1 MASWWATL
9 VVGAAVLFFG
19 RRLFWLFVGAAGFA
33 VGLHVGRA
41 AFGDGPEWLVVA
53 AAIVVGIVGAV
64 LAIAF
69 QWLAVGLGG
78 FAAGAHGTLAVGP
91 ALGLADGWLWGVAF
105 AVGILLAALVLW
117 LWDPVLIVL
126 SAVTGAALLTP
137 LFPVSSAVRPWLF
150 IGLLI
155 VGIVVQ
161 ARMLAPPARDGAPP
175 RHRSG

>member
-9 VVGAAVLFFG
+9 VIGVAVLFFG

-33 VGLHVGRA
+33 LGLHVGRA
-41 AFGDGPEWLVVA
+41 AFGDGPEWLVVVA
-53 AAIVVGIVGAV
+53 ALVVGVVGAV

-78 FAAGAHGTLAVGP
+78 FAAGVQGTLAAGP
-91 ALGLADGWLWGVAF
+91 TLGLTDTWLWGVAF

-126 SAVTGAALLTP
+126 SAVTGAALLAP
-137 LFPVSSAVRPWLF
+137 LLPVSSALRPWLF

-161 ARMLAPPARDGAPP
+161 ARMLTPPAREEA
-175 RHRSG
+175 RSRRKG

>member
-9 VVGAAVLFFG
+9 VIGVAVLFFG

-41 AFGDGPEWLVVA
+41 AFGDGPEWLVVVA
-53 AAIVVGIVGAV
+53 ALVVGAVGAV

-78 FAAGAHGTLAVGP
+78 FAAGVHAMLGVGP
-91 ALGLADGWLWGVAF
+91 TLGLADAWLWGVAF
-105 AVGILLAALVLW
+105 AAGILVAALLLW

-137 LFPVSSAVRPWLF
+137 LAPVSSAVRPWLF
-150 IGLLI
+150 VGLLI

-161 ARMLAPPARDGAPP
+161 ARMLTPPP
-175 RHRSG
+175 RAEARPRRRSG

>member
-9 VVGAAVLFFG
+9 VIGAAVLFFG

-33 VGLHVGRA
+33 LGLHVGRA
-41 AFGDGPEWLVVA
+41 AFGDGPEWLVVVA
-53 AAIVVGIVGAV
+53 ALVVGVVGAV

-78 FAAGAHGTLAVGP
+78 FAAGVQGTLAAGP
-91 ALGLADGWLWGVAF
+91 TLGLADAWLWGVAF

-126 SAVTGAALLTP
+126 SAVTGAALLAP
-137 LFPVSSAVRPWLF
+137 LIPVSSAIRPWLF

-161 ARMLAPPARDGAPP
+161 ARMLTPPVRDEARP
-175 RHRSG
+175 RRRS

>member
-1 MASWWATL
+1 MTSWWATL
-9 VVGAAVLFFG
+9 AVGVAVLFFG

-41 AFGDGPEWLVVA
+41 VVGNGPEWLVVVA
-53 AAIVVGIVGAV
+53 ALVVGILGAI

-78 FAAGAHGTLAVGP
+78 FAAGVHGTLALGP
-91 ALGLADGWLWGVAF
+91 ALGLAGSWLWGVAF
-105 AVGILLAALVLW
+105 AAGILLAALVLW

-126 SAVTGAALLTP
+126 SAGTGAALLTP
-137 LFPVSSAVRPWLF
+137 LFPVSPGVRPWLF

-161 ARMLAPPARDGAPP
+161 AQMLAPAAPAAGPP
-175 RHRSG
+175 RRRHG